1 MLVDGSKIGWPD
13 KPPASELSMEYLE
26 IVVLEIISPSTELDN
41 TLSHKISKSSWFI
54 SGDILIKIGNLI
66 SFDFDLNSS
75 IPLNSKPKFSIAS
88 RSLKPGVFGDEIF
101 IVK

>member
-1 MLVDGSKIGWPD
+1 MLVDDSKIGWPD
-13 KPPASELSMEYLE
+13 KPPSSELSMEYLE

-66 SFDFDLNSS
+66 PVDFVFNSS
-75 IPLNSKPKFSIAS
+75 IPFNSKLKFSIAS
-88 RSLKPGVFGDEIF
+88 RSLKPGLFGYEIF
-101 IVK
+101 LVK

>member
-1 MLVDGSKIGWPD
+1 MLVDESKIGWPD

-54 SGDILIKIGNLI
+54 SGDILIKIGNLM
-66 SFDFDLNSS
+66 SFYFDLNSS
-75 IPLNSKPKFSIAS
+75 IPLNSKAKFSIAS